1 MMEKITCAE
10 VSKSPYKFF
19 KKVQAGEE
27 FVVVS
32 RTEVLAY
39 VTPLENMAEVDA
51 YSLLK
56 EYREKEGLDI

>member
-1 MMEKITCAE
+1 MEKITCAK

-19 KKVQAGEE
+19 KRVQAGEE

-39 VTPLENMAEVDA
+39 ATPFENMAEVDA
-51 YSLLK
+51 FSLLK
-56 EYREKEGLDI
+56 EYREKDGLET